1 MALKALH
8 AETGEPRFASIQ
20 ALVRRPETAA
30 DAYVAMVEENEIRVG
45 LSQYER
51 ARVAARATERGVFPS
66 EKAALLALFAA
77 ASRPKR
83 SRIRVFLELYH
94 ALDGVL
100 RYPAHLPE
108 RLGLQLVEMVRA
120 GGGGRIAAAIAEADP
135 PSPAAELAILGALV
149 RRPRPT
155 RPSSR
160 EELRPGVTLA
170 DELRGHALTL
180 RLEGEGVTAALRDA
194 VRALLRRELGRQG

>member
-1 MALKALH
+1 MSPWSRK
-8 AETGEPRFASIQ
+8 TG
-20 ALVRRPETAA
+20 
-30 DAYVAMVEENEIRVG
+30 IRVG

-83 SRIRVFLELYH
+83 SRIRAFLELYH